1 MTAEELHKLLLAPEL
16 IVLDLVDAA
25 LLALERALYVEHPL
39 VGAPPPTEHPPIRRH
54 AALVLRRAQRLRRE
68 LRRYRSVANRIL
80 RHERL
85 PDLPF

>member
-1 MTAEELHKLLLAPEL
+1 MTPHELHRLLLAPEL
-16 IVLDLVDAA
+16 IVLDFVNAA

-39 VGAPPPTEHPPIRRH
+39 VGAPPPTEHPPIRRR
-54 AALVLRRAQRLRRE
+54 AAHVLRCAQQLRRE

-80 RHERL
+80 REQRL